1 MSQENPILVRAGR
14 NMVLTPWAEA
24 TRDRARRAVHDARAV
39 LQPSTET
46 FSAQNLAR
54 LFTIRANDGFV
65 VAFGPALIAAVAD
78 AAPDVCIRFA
88 PKPEKTSRYLRK
100 GWLIWR
106 LAFRVIWGQKYGCND
121 CLRIGLLASSVK
133 GHPLA
138 KQAEIGVGD
147 YVAWGHVV
155 ASPEGALH
163 GSVDDALAEL
173 GTKRKIASV
182 VPGFPTALS
191 VALESD
197 LIAMIPA
204 LYLLNQQ
211 VTDQVHLFELP
222 FKSRRITVSQMW
234 HPRMER
240 DPGHRW
246 LREQILAICGVA
258 RSVMTKEPV

>member
-1 MSQENPILVRAGR
+1 MSDPDFNLLVALDVLLSEASVAGAARRLNLSTSAMSRTLSRLRDVTGDPILVRAGR

-88 PKPEKTSRYLRK
+88 PKPEKTSRYLRE
-100 GWLIWR
+100 GLVDLEIGVQSNMGPEIR
-106 LAFRVIWGQKYGCND
+106 LQRLFEDRFVGVV
-121 CLRIGLLASSVK
+121 RK

-138 KQAEIGVGD
+138 KQAEICVGD

-204 LYLLNQQ
+204 LGNAANLL
-211 VTDQVHLFELP
+211 
-222 FKSRRITVSQMW
+222 I
-234 HPRMER
+234 
-240 DPGHRW
+240 
-246 LREQILAICGVA
+246 
-258 RSVMTKEPV
+258 

>member
-1 MSQENPILVRAGR
+1 MGPEIR
-14 NMVLTPWAEA
+14 
-24 TRDRARRAVHDARAV
+24 
-39 LQPSTET
+39 LQ
-46 FSAQNLAR
+46 R
-54 LFTIRANDGFV
+54 LFEDRFV
-65 VAFGPALIAAVAD
+65 GVV
-78 AAPDVCIRFA
+78 R
-88 PKPEKTSRYLRK
+88 
-100 GWLIWR
+100 
-106 LAFRVIWGQKYGCND
+106 
-121 CLRIGLLASSVK
+121 K

-138 KQAEIGVGD
+138 KQAEIGVDD

-155 ASPEGALH
+155 ASPDGALH

-211 VTDQVHLFELP
+211 VTDQVHVFELP